1 MEIAPENNYY
11 PRCAGAGHDLPDD
24 FGARAKTLLK
34 LHPDPG

>member
-24 FGARAKTLLK
+24 FGARGKKLLK